1 MSENTTPLVSII
13 MPTYN
18 SEKYI
23 SESINSIINQTYQNW
38 ELLITDDFSTDRTID
53 KVKALIKDD
62 NRIKLFLLQK
72 NSGPGV
78 ARNNSIKMAKGRYIA
93 FCDSDDKWKSEKLD
107 KQLNF
112 LKSKSLSF
120 TFCSYDVINEN
131 GDFIK
136 TIKAPLELSFSKLLK
151 NNYVGC
157 LTAIYDQEALG
168 KLYMSEMRKRQDW
181 TLWLKILKLIDN
193 SSGQIESL
201 ALYRDR
207 SKSISSN
214 RFEML
219 KYTWLIYSNELGFSF
234 IKSFSYLI
242 KFLFYYFKKKI

>member
-1 MSENTTPLVSII
+1 MTKSNQLVSII
-13 MPTYN
+13 TPTYN
-18 SEKYI
+18 SANFVHETIK
-23 SESINSIINQTYQNW
+23 SIINQIYKNW
-38 ELLITDDFSTDRTID
+38 ELLITDDCSNDNTVEI
-53 KVKALIKDD
+53 VKQYILNDQ
-62 NRIKLFLLQK
+62 RIKLFELK
-72 NSGPGV
+72 ENSGAGV
-78 ARNNSIKMAKGRYIA
+78 ARNNSIKHAKGRFIA
-93 FCDSDDKWKSEKLD
+93 FCDSDDIWKPQKLN

-136 TIKAPLELSFSKLLK
+136 MIKAPLELSFSKLLN

-181 TLWLKILKLIDN
+181 TLWLKILKLTGN
-193 SSGQIESL
+193 TSGQIESL

-219 KYTWLIYSNELGFSF
+219 KYTWLIYSRELGFSF
-234 IKSFSYLI
+234 TKSFFYLI
-242 KFLFYYFKKKI
+242 IFLFYYLKKKI

>member
-1 MSENTTPLVSII
+1 MELVSII
-13 MPTYN
+13 TPSYN
-18 SEKYI
+18 SGSYI
-23 SESINSIINQTYQNW
+23 SNTIDAILGQTYKNW
-38 ELLITDDFSTDRTID
+38 ELLITDDSSVDNTVEIVKKYTLKD
-53 KVKALIKDD
+53 K
-62 NRIKLFLLQK
+62 RIKLFELKQ
-72 NSGPGV
+72 NSGAGV
-78 ARNNSIKMAKGRYIA
+78 ARNNSIKHAKGRFIA
-93 FCDSDDKWKSEKLD
+93 FCDSDDIWKPQKLN

-136 TIKAPLELSFSKLLK
+136 MIKAPLELSFSKLLK

-181 TLWLKILKLIDN
+181 TLWLKILKLTGN
-193 SSGQIESL
+193 TSGQIESL

-219 KYTWLIYSNELGFSF
+219 KYTWLIYSRELGFSF

-242 KFLFYYFKKKI
+242 KFLFYYLKKKI

>member
-1 MSENTTPLVSII
+1 MNELVSII
-13 MPTYN
+13 TPTYN
-18 SEKYI
+18 SEKFL
-23 SESINSIINQTYQNW
+23 SETINSIINQTYSNW
-38 ELLITDDFSTDRTID
+38 ELLITDDCSNDNTVEVIKKYILKD
-53 KVKALIKDD
+53 K
-62 NRIKLFLLQK
+62 RIKLFELK
-72 NSGPGV
+72 ENSGSGV
-78 ARNNSIKMAKGRYIA
+78 ARNNSIKHAKGRYIA
-93 FCDSDDKWKSEKLD
+93 FCDSDDKWRYEKLE

-120 TFCSYDVINEN
+120 TFCSYDVTNEN

-136 TIKAPLELSFSKLLK
+136 TINAPLELSFSKLLK

-157 LTAIYDQEALG
+157 LTAIYDQESLG

-181 TLWLKILKLIDN
+181 TLWLKILKLIGN

-214 RFEML
+214 RFAML

-242 KFLFYYFKKKI
+242 KFLFYYIKKKV

>member
-1 MSENTTPLVSII
+1 MEPTLVSII
-13 MPTYN
+13 TPTYN
-18 SEKYI
+18 SEEFI
-23 SESINSIINQTYQNW
+23 SETMNSIINQTYQNW
-38 ELLITDDFSTDRTID
+38 ELLITDDCSNDNTVEIVKQYILKD
-53 KVKALIKDD
+53 K
-62 NRIKLFLLQK
+62 RIKLFELK
-72 NSGPGV
+72 DNSGAGV
-78 ARNNSIKMAKGRYIA
+78 ARNNSIKNAKGRYIA
-93 FCDSDDKWKSEKLD
+93 FCDSDDKWKPEKLD

-120 TFCSYDVINEN
+120 TFCSYDVTNEN

-157 LTAIYDQEALG
+157 LTAIYDQEVLG

-181 TLWLKILKLIDN
+181 TLWLKILKLIGN

-234 IKSFSYLI
+234 IKSFSCLI
-242 KFLFYYFKKKI
+242 KFLFYYIKKKI